1 MFKDPLGL
9 LSLLAL
15 LALMTACTLP
25 LPKIPDSPYAK
36 TPIGSTL
43 ELNQALEIPPGSTRV
58 YIQNG
63 QLSRRFNHYAPNCNI
78 EVRRIDH
85 EASQTVAAGVYRI
98 VRVQSSYDENVKSP
112 AAIQLAALGS
122 FTIAESVDS
131 GSTMM
136 YAGYHLYLEG
146 ADPNVMR
153 LSCRGV
159 YADPSYALPPS
170 VTEIRQALGELMTL
184 RLPEPG
190 RTG

>member
-1 MFKDPLGL
+1 MFRYPLPL

-15 LALMTACTLP
+15 LTLTTACTLP
-25 LPKIPDSPYAK
+25 VPKIPDSPYAK
-36 TPIGSTL
+36 APIGSTL
-43 ELNQALEIPPGSTRV
+43 ELNQALEIPPGSTRIYV
-58 YIQNG
+58 QNG
-63 QLSRRFNHYAPNCNI
+63 KLSRRFNHYAPNCNI

-85 EASQTVAAGVYRI
+85 ESSQTVAAGVFRI
-98 VRVQSSYDENVKSP
+98 VRVQSTYDENVKNP

-122 FTIAESVDS
+122 YTIAESVDN

-146 ADPNVMR
+146 DDPNVMR

-159 YADPSYALPPS
+159 YADPSYASPPS

-184 RLPEPG
+184 RLPQPG
-190 RTG
+190 RPG